1 MNFDFK
7 RMIKFQIN
15 VGTKEKQMRIY
26 AGAALLF
33 ISIFLASVPLLLIGL
48 ILVATGYTGFCP
60 VYSGLEKSTVESE
73 SE

>member
-7 RMIKFQIN
+7 RMLKFEIN

-26 AGAALLF
+26 AGAVLLF
-33 ISIFLASVPLLLIGL
+33 VSLFIASVPLLLIGL

-60 VYSGLEKSTVESE
+60 VYSGVERSTVEKE
-73 SE
+73 

>member
-7 RMIKFQIN
+7 RMLKFEIN

-33 ISIFLASVPLLLIGL
+33 VSLFLASVPLLLIGL
-48 ILVATGYTGFCP
+48 ILVATGYTAFCP
-60 VYSGLEKSTVESE
+60 VYAGLGKSTVEAE
-73 SE
+73 